1 MTFILSFIVPGSID
15 GVTGGAVTM
24 AETPLLGPL
33 LAPLLERI
41 ERLEALDAIRQLPAK
56 YALALDMRDM
66 DAMVGLFPADVRVGS
81 SVSGGGASGRAA
93 LRAYMDRTL
102 RSPFTGTSHHIGG
115 HIIEFDDATRAHGI
129 VYSKNEHET
138 GDQWV
143 IMQMM
148 YVDDYVRD
156 GGRWYFARRLPLY
169 WYATDLNKPPLGDNK
184 MRWPG
189 TEWSDGGFH
198 KLFPSFA
205 EYWARTGDHGGPVPE
220 PAPAEQFLATMRR
233 GAAAPKVKVRAD

>member
-1 MTFILSFIVPGSID
+1 MSDQALLDRID
-15 GVTGGAVTM
+15 
-24 AETPLLGPL
+24 
-33 LAPLLERI
+33 
-41 ERLEALDAIRQLPAK
+41 RLESLDAIRQLPAK

-66 DAMVGLFPADVRVGS
+66 DAMVGLFEPDVRVGRD
-81 SVSGGGASGRAA
+81 ATGREA

-115 HIIEFDDATRAHGI
+115 HIIEFDDPDRAHGI

-138 GDQWV
+138 GDEWV

-148 YVDDYVRD
+148 YADDYIRID
-156 GGRWYFARRLPLY
+156 GRWHFARRLPLY
-169 WYATDLNKPPLGDNK
+169 WYATDLNRPPVGDNK

-189 TEWSDGGFH
+189 TDWVEGNFH

-205 EYWARTGDHGGPVPE
+205 EFWARDGAPDGPVPE
-220 PAPAEQFLATMRR
+220 PAPLDQFIATMRR
-233 GAAAPKVKVRAD
+233 GAAAPRVKVRAD

>member
-1 MTFILSFIVPGSID
+1 MMTTTSI
-15 GVTGGAVTM
+15 
-24 AETPLLGPL
+24 EQ
-33 LAPLLERI
+33 RI
-41 ERLEALDAIRQLPAK
+41 DRLESLDAIRQLPAK

-66 DAMVGLFPADVRVGS
+66 EAMVSLFPADVRVGKD
-81 SVSGGGASGRAA
+81 ASGRQA

-115 HIIEFDDATRAHGI
+115 HVIEFDDADHAHGV

-138 GDQWV
+138 GDEWV

-148 YVDDYVRD
+148 YVDDYVRE
-156 GGRWYFARRLPLY
+156 GGRWHFARRLPLY
-169 WYATDLNKPPLGDNK
+169 WYASDLNKPPIGANK

-189 TEWSDGGFH
+189 TDWVEGNFH
-198 KLFPSFA
+198 KLFPSYA
-205 EYWARTGDHGGPVPE
+205 EFWAREGDPGGPVAE
-220 PAPAEQFLATMRR
+220 PAPLEGFLAAMRR

>member
-1 MTFILSFIVPGSID
+1 MPQSLSLDARID
-15 GVTGGAVTM
+15 
-24 AETPLLGPL
+24 
-33 LAPLLERI
+33 
-41 ERLEALDAIRQLPAK
+41 RLESLDQIRQLPAK
-56 YALALDMRDM
+56 YALTLDMRDI
-66 DAMVGLFPADVRVGS
+66 DAMVSLFEPDVRVGRD
-81 SVSGGGASGRAA
+81 ASGRQA

-115 HIIEFDDATRAHGI
+115 HVIEFDDADHAHGV

-138 GDQWV
+138 GDEWV

-148 YVDDYVRD
+148 YVDDYVRAPGPD
-156 GGRWYFARRLPLY
+156 GARWYFARRLPLY
-169 WYATDLNKPPLGDNK
+169 WYATDLNKPPIGDAK

-189 TEWSDGGFH
+189 TEWAEGNFH

-205 EYWARTGDHGGPVPE
+205 EFWDRDGDQGGPVPE
-220 PAPAEQFLATMRR
+220 PAPLDEFLATMRR

>member
-1 MTFILSFIVPGSID
+1 MTD
-15 GVTGGAVTM
+15 TA
-24 AETPLLGPL
+24 L
-33 LAPLLERI
+33 LARI
-41 ERLEALDAIRQLPAK
+41 DRLESLDAIRQLPAK

-66 DAMVGLFPADVRVGS
+66 EAMVSLFPADVRVGKD
-81 SVSGGGASGRAA
+81 ASGRQA

-115 HIIEFDDATRAHGI
+115 HVIEFDDPDHAHGI

-138 GDQWV
+138 GDEWV

-148 YVDDYVRD
+148 YSDDYFRQD
-156 GGRWYFARRLPLY
+156 GRWYFARRLPLY
-169 WYATDLNKPPLGDNK
+169 WYATDLNKPPIGDNK

-189 TEWSDGGFH
+189 TDWAEGNFH

-205 EYWARTGDHGGPVPE
+205 EFWAREGDSGVPVAE
-220 PAPAEQFLATMRR
+220 PAPLEQFLATMRR
-233 GAAAPKVKVRAD
+233 GAAAPRVKVRAD

>member
-1 MTFILSFIVPGSID
+1 MTSLEARID
-15 GVTGGAVTM
+15 
-24 AETPLLGPL
+24 
-33 LAPLLERI
+33 
-41 ERLEALDAIRQLPAK
+41 RLESLDAIRQLPAK

-66 DAMVGLFPADVRVGS
+66 DAMVSLFPADVRVGKDS
-81 SVSGGGASGRAA
+81 TGRAA

-115 HIIEFDDATRAHGI
+115 HVIEFDDADHAHGV

-138 GDQWV
+138 GDEWV

-148 YVDDYVRD
+148 YVDDYVRFD
-156 GGRWYFARRLPLY
+156 GRWYFQRRLPLY
-169 WYATDLNKPPLGDNK
+169 WYATDLNKPPIGDNK

-189 TEWSDGGFH
+189 TDWVEGNFH
-198 KLFPSFA
+198 KLFPSYA
-205 EYWARTGDHGGPVPE
+205 EFWARDGDHGGPVAE
-220 PAPAEQFLATMRR
+220 PAPLDQFLTTMRR

>member
-1 MTFILSFIVPGSID
+1 MTVPTTIEARID
-15 GVTGGAVTM
+15 
-24 AETPLLGPL
+24 
-33 LAPLLERI
+33 
-41 ERLEALDAIRQLPAK
+41 RLKSLDAIRQLPAK

-66 DAMVGLFPADVRVGS
+66 DAMVSLFPSDVRVGKDTT
-81 SVSGGGASGRAA
+81 GRLA

-115 HIIEFDDATRAHGI
+115 HVIEFDDPDHAHGV

-138 GDQWV
+138 GEEWV

-148 YVDDYVRD
+148 YVDDYVRQD
-156 GGRWYFARRLPLY
+156 GRWFFARRLPLY
-169 WYATDLNKPPLGDNK
+169 WYATDLNKPPIGDNK

-189 TEWSDGGFH
+189 TEWAEGNFH
-198 KLFPSFA
+198 KLFPSYA
-205 EYWARTGDHGGPVPE
+205 EFWARAGDHGGPVAE
-220 PAPAEQFLATMRR
+220 PAPLDQFLATMRR